1 MSSYVIV
8 DFIHGDMFYVKTEKK
23 IIFVKLCKFIFALLK
38 LNSLHLHVYFSQ

>member
-23 IIFVKLCKFIFALLK
+23 IIFVKLCICIFTCIFQSVDYK
-38 LNSLHLHVYFSQ
+38 GFV